1 MSNAAERQRRH
12 RARQRRGL
20 RVVTIEVD
28 EISVS
33 EALVQTGFLSPLRA
47 DDPDAIREAIEK
59 HLAAL
64 VVFDLE
70 GERHA

>member
-1 MSNAAERQRRH
+1 MGTAAERQRRH

-28 EISVS
+28 EISIA
-33 EALVQTGFLSPLRA
+33 EALVQTGFLSPLNV
-47 DDPDAIREAIEK
+47 DDPDAIKEAIEK

-64 VVFDLE
+64 VVFDLA
-70 GERHA
+70 RHA